1 MYTSMYTYVSVPSG
15 LNFVW
20 LLNCLFQRYMFC
32 KFGMYMYMYIE
43 NFTCTCVKL
52 WHVFQIIISYKRMII
67 KLKHF
72 NITTTFIVSMSLPWV
87 CIIQLIVHSVRN
99 ICHFSGLVNDSNMSA
114 KKINTFLDIFL
125 ASKLSKSLK
134 EAKKSS
140 AVSDYVDTIRIKTV
154 EGYKL

>member
-1 MYTSMYTYVSVPSG
+1 
-15 LNFVW
+15 
-20 LLNCLFQRYMFC
+20 
-32 KFGMYMYMYIE
+32 
-43 NFTCTCVKL
+43 
-52 WHVFQIIISYKRMII
+52 MII

-134 EAKKSS
+134 EANKTS